1 MSEHRQKSLRTP
13 KEKKLEYF
21 QENLK
26 DTIINKS
33 LLGIIHEYDYLCLWT
48 SSVKERA
55 VMECR
60 YFNINY
66 NELVSFDKNLAAIGE
81 IEEIIFKWLKKY
93 NIQDK
98 KDVLI
103 IDDEAGY
110 IEKIKVLGYQTLL
123 VKKM

>member
-1 MSEHRQKSLRTP
+1 M
-13 KEKKLEYF
+13 
-21 QENLK
+21 
-26 DTIINKS
+26 
-33 LLGIIHEYDYLCLWT
+33 
-48 SSVKERA
+48 KERA

-66 NELVSFDKNLAAIGE
+66 NELVSFDKNLAAIEE